1 MCVPWRDGGRSTIS
15 NIVRV
20 VSEMLRNDQDVSV
33 ASAALSTLCVLDAFV
48 TPRAPPLLVPIR
60 DSIDGSGNH
69 SIGLTASALIVGM
82 NDTKMEMKSTKT
94 AAEERRVAKS
104 ERKASK
110 ITKKE
115 ADKSETHVQSSLNET
130 IVESNA
136 DLVRDAVEGLVP
148 DAVEGI
154 AGDAL
159 ADTSMEIEGQ
169 HVAIAAAAEFEHT
182 IGQQDEP
189 KSEEVVGAPMSENR
203 SDLQA
208 SAKYDN
214 TEAFDSKQTTENS
227 DDESDDSMDDF
238 PAIVDEGPDDED
250 RLNN

>member
-69 SIGLTASALIVGM
+69 SIGLTASALIVSM

-130 IVESNA
+130 IVERNA

-154 AGDAL
+154 TGDAS
-159 ADTSMEIEGQ
+159 ADTINGRR
-169 HVAIAAAAEFEHT
+169 VAIAAAATFEHT
-182 IGQQDEP
+182 IVQQDEP
-189 KSEEVVGAPMSENR
+189 KNEAVVGTPMSESR
-203 SDLQA
+203 SELQS
-208 SAKYDN
+208 SAKYDH
-214 TEAFDSKQTTENS
+214 TDTMESKQTTENS